1 MLKFSKEQLCKKENG
16 QKYLDI
22 EKKEIVWARIWLNY
36 AKGGIKYLSVC
47 GPLIIGY

>member
-1 MLKFSKEQLCKKENG
+1 M
-16 QKYLDI
+16 QKGKWAEILRYRK
-22 EKKEIVWARIWLNY
+22 KKEIVWARIWLNY